1 MARGDDEAESPLIDD
16 EAESPPLR
24 GDEAE
29 SPSRG
34 THGSSTPYRAARMIA
49 QNAFESHE
57 RSSTPYR
64 AARMIAQNAFE
75 SHERSKPWVCQHV
88 PAIYGSFVDVLF
100 DHAVGN
106 QVLGPTKNPC
116 PAFFRSPVRGDVW
129 SAENWGHYPAFEKD
143 PITKVPAAERL
154 VAVGDLH
161 GDFQKTEEVLKLANV
176 LSDTGNKW
184 CGGKTVLVQVGDI
197 IDRGGGELKIYHLF
211 EKLRREAPRHGGAVY
226 CIHGNHE
233 VMNMLGRFRYTS
245 KEAREEFSN
254 YHTWYLTQNALKR
267 MVKGTDLGFDYMQGM
282 PPLEEVEN
290 IEKIE
295 PQSKTWNA
303 FVGRILCMR
312 PGGPFCPRFLGHY
325 STLLIVGKSFFVHGG
340 IRDEQVPN
348 GMQDLVVYN
357 QKVSQWVKGLCQ
369 EHQAPGFVEV
379 KQGFV
384 WNRDYGV
391 PSDIPCQNLAK
402 LLGKFQC
409 RRLMIGHT
417 IQPAG
422 INAVCKG
429 KAIRIDVGMSK
440 GCGGR
445 EPQALEVLD
454 DERVNVLSRTGSTVL
469 DVRADTEILK
479 FKKSDPDNDDDDDS
493 GASSSKPR
501 MNLTPSKRASMINQ
515 DPADD
520 APLQGRCTIM

>member
-1 MARGDDEAESPLIDD
+1 
-16 EAESPPLR
+16 
-24 GDEAE
+24 
-29 SPSRG
+29 
-34 THGSSTPYRAARMIA
+34 
-49 QNAFESHE
+49 
-57 RSSTPYR
+57 
-64 AARMIAQNAFE
+64 
-75 SHERSKPWVCQHV
+75 
-88 PAIYGSFVDVLF
+88 
-100 DHAVGN
+100 
-106 QVLGPTKNPC
+106 
-116 PAFFRSPVRGDVW
+116 
-129 SAENWGHYPAFEKD
+129 
-143 PITKVPAAERL
+143 
-154 VAVGDLH
+154 
-161 GDFQKTEEVLKLANV
+161 
-176 LSDTGNKW
+176 
-184 CGGKTVLVQVGDI
+184 
-197 IDRGGGELKIYHLF
+197 
-211 EKLRREAPRHGGAVY
+211 
-226 CIHGNHE
+226 
-233 VMNMLGRFRYTS
+233 
-245 KEAREEFSN
+245 
-254 YHTWYLTQNALKR
+254 

-501 MNLTPSKRASMINQ
+501 MNLTPSKVPSLGFSWTWYSLRTSI
-515 DPADD
+515 ADRIHS
-520 APLQGRCTIM
+520 AHSHSPRTILTYHPSLPFVVDGITELATDVYDHVMRGLLLSIHSTVYAIMN